1 MFPWEVHNGWSPSLV
16 QLISVISAIG
26 WAPASLNPLSL
37 LHLPP
42 SPPPHFFFLFS
53 RIVPPGERPFLRTG
67 FATRRPPQPFAR
79 RFFHRFEVKM
89 KKKKR
94 KRDRGTHSL
103 NFPNQVFPNRFVR
116 FHFPRFLEDPLFS
129 FPFFFYGKS
138 NLYDQKERRWNPFYS
153 LVKYRNTVV
162 YLLWIYF
169 LRVFCTS
176 IISIPHNV
184 LHKYSRSGDS
194 ER

>member
-129 FPFFFYGKS
+129 FPFFFFMENQIFTTGRKDGEIRFIHSS
-138 NLYDQKERRWNPFYS
+138 NIVTRLY
-153 LVKYRNTVV
+153 
-162 YLLWIYF
+162 IYF
-169 LRVFCTS
+169 EYIFCVS
-176 IISIPHNV
+176 FARP
-184 LHKYSRSGDS
+184 
-194 ER
+194 

>member
-42 SPPPHFFFLFS
+42 PPPPHFFF
-53 RIVPPGERPFLRTG
+53 PFLAHRSPGWTTV
-67 FATRRPPQPFAR
+67 FA
-79 RFFHRFEVKM
+79 HRFRNTPPPSTLRYGSSTVSRWKWKRM
-89 KKKKR
+89 KKN
-94 KRDRGTHSL
+94 RGTHSL
-103 NFPNQVFPNRFVR
+103 NGTSSSKFFRIVSSEHFLRFR
-116 FHFPRFLEDPLFS
+116 GIFS
-129 FPFFFYGKS
+129 FLFLFLCKIGRKKR
-138 NLYDQKERRWNPFYS
+138 DRRSVLFI
-153 LVKYRNTVV
+153 VKYHNTVV
-162 YLLWIYF
+162 YTLNI
-169 LRVFCTS
+169 LRVFCMS

>member
-42 SPPPHFFFLFS
+42 PPPPPTFFSFS
-53 RIVPPGERPFLRTG
+53 RASFPRVNDRFCAPVSQRAAPLNPSLDGSSTVSRWKWK
-67 FATRRPPQPFAR
+67 RRK
-79 RFFHRFEVKM
+79 E
-89 KKKKR
+89 KK
-94 KRDRGTHSL
+94 L
-103 NFPNQVFPNRFVR
+103 NFPNQVRPSFSKSFRSISLSPFPGGSS
-116 FHFPRFLEDPLFS
+116 LLFS
-129 FPFFFYGKS
+129 FFFFYGKS
-138 NLYDQKERRWNPFYS
+138 NLYDRKERRWNPFYS